1 VNAIAEAL
9 AALKVTVPAYFK
21 EATDHTIRNR
31 IALKLMETQ
40 GNIILNMKAPEM
52 IWDIEVREPKVR
64 AITGSDRHV
73 WDETQVYEQLRIAHA
88 ELESTDVMR
97 RRFQMI
103 NSNSPQAIVDEAG
116 KKMDRLVRAMTRKL
130 NSQFY
135 IDNSGSNSQY
145 LTGLQSFLKF
155 SPTLVTNDWVLPPL
169 SGTTY
174 GGLDIGLGSLGGTWS
189 AGLTTKPNANL
200 AKDWPLGS
208 GSPEYDYNA
217 PKMLRQNGPFGG
229 LTGWENTC
237 LHQIRRMSQAIK
249 HTGGEG
255 VAPILQIFSQE
266 LYSAVEDKLETR
278 ERLRVSDYATNLGFP
293 DTLTYG
299 GSLLTSDYDCP
310 AGKGFAINPST
321 CALYSVHS
329 DLFFTDADWSTES
342 QLSQFL
348 VGFLG
353 NYVHQPKY
361 TGAYLYAANS

>member
-1 VNAIAEAL
+1 MNAIAEAL
-9 AALKVTVPAYFK
+9 AVLKTTVPAYFK

-31 IALKLMETQ
+31 LLLKLMEVQ

-52 IWDIEVREPKVR
+52 VWDIEVREPKVR

-73 WDETQVYEQLRIAHA
+73 WDETQVYEQLRISHA
-88 ELESTDVMR
+88 ELESTDTMR

-116 KKMDRLVRAMTRKL
+116 KKMDRLVRTMTRKL

-135 IDNSGSNSQY
+135 IDNTGANAQY
-145 LTGLQSFLKF
+145 MTGIKSFLKGTGV
-155 SPTLVTNDWVLPPL
+155 STDWILTP
-169 SGTTY
+169 SAGTTY
-174 GGLDIGLGSLGGTWS
+174 GGLSIELGALGGTWS
-189 AGLTTKPNANL
+189 AALATKPNAAL
-200 AKDWPLGS
+200 ARDWPLGS
-208 GSPEYDYNA
+208 GSSEFDYNA
-217 PKMLRQNGPFGG
+217 PKIFNVGATIGG
-229 LTGWENTC
+229 SAGWAANC
-237 LHQIRRMSQAIK
+237 LKSIRRMTQLIR

-255 VAPILQIFSQE
+255 SAPIIQLLSQE
-266 LYSAVEDKLETR
+266 FYSAVEDKLEER
-278 ERLRVSDYATNLGFP
+278 ERTRVSDYASNLGFP

-299 GSLLTSDYDCP
+299 GALLTSDFDCP
-310 AGKGFAINPST
+310 AGQGFAINPAT

-329 DLFFTDADWSTES
+329 DLFFTDSDWSTES

-361 TGAYLYAANS
+361 TGAYYVQS